1 MRRVLS
7 VAALA
12 AVSALC
18 LARPSL
24 AEPEHAAAPGQ
35 PALAEGNAVAAHVAH
50 EVETSGNPA
59 IAGGEHAPAG
69 HAAHEAAG
77 HGHDEEENLSF
88 SDINWF
94 YGIIGESDTTEPNL
108 LFRSKGMPAPFLA
121 TLINWGVLVWLI
133 ASLAKKQLPV
143 ALKRRK
149 AMLVQGME
157 EASRVKSESEAR
169 LAELEGKLSH
179 VDEEIA
185 RIKSDMQLASQLE
198 RERILKEADE
208 RRTRLE
214 RDAARLI
221 ETELEA
227 AKEQLRRDMVAAALA
242 QASEEVSR
250 QMTNTD
256 QDRLFNDALGSMK
269 SLPNNSLGGRA

>member
-24 AEPEHAAAPGQ
+24 AEPEHAAALGQ
-35 PALAEGNAVAAHVAH
+35 PVLAEGNAAAAHAAH
-50 EVETSGNPA
+50 NGDTSGNA
-59 IAGGEHAPAG
+59 VTAGGEHAPTA
-69 HAAHEAAG
+69 HAAHEAG

-149 AMLVQGME
+149 ATLVQGME

-169 LAELEGKLSH
+169 LAEFEGKLNH

-250 QMTNTD
+250 QMTNAD